1 MKTERIIT
9 WVTVAVSLIVSIV
22 ALCRSLPCMVGMDYM
37 GVIVGI
43 LSLLITMLIGWNI
56 YTVVDFNRRKEDLVK
71 QEQILKTLVA
81 QVDNN
86 TTGHAAAAEYSFASI
101 YLYLITGSEP
111 LGLEY
116 WYINHTLYTILR
128 YSEIGGIKECNAFI
142 DMLLTT
148 ITNPSKIKVSKER
161 ITEFLQILNLVRDKD
176 KIEKYTELMRL
187 VSSLGSS
194 VQSTI

>member
-1 MKTERIIT
+1 MNKVERLVIYII
-9 WVTVAVSLIVSIV
+9 VAISLIVSIIS
-22 ALCRSLPCMVGMDYM
+22 LCNSLPRTDGLDYI

-56 YTVVDFNRRKEDLVK
+56 YTVVDFNKRKEDLVK
-71 QEQILKTLVA
+71 QEQILKTLVV
-81 QVDNN
+81 QVSNN

-128 YSEIGGIKECNAFI
+128 YSEIRGFKECNAFI

-148 ITNPSKIKVSKER
+148 IANPS
-161 ITEFLQILNLVRDKD
+161 
-176 KIEKYTELMRL
+176 
-187 VSSLGSS
+187 
-194 VQSTI
+194 